1 MHFLHLKSWLGMVIL
16 ALFSVSFI
24 HLMRLIA
31 QEDFIEH
38 CFLVSLSVC
47 LMAILPSLHMK
58 YSLLF
63 FWVSFD
69 ATYASDDTVL
79 WDKTGYDA
87 YML

>member
-1 MHFLHLKSWLGMVIL
+1 
-16 ALFSVSFI
+16 
-24 HLMRLIA
+24 
-31 QEDFIEH
+31 
-38 CFLVSLSVC
+38 
-47 LMAILPSLHMK
+47 MAILPSLHMK

-87 YML
+87 YMLSSLKLFYLQLLVDVLC